1 MRAFLKTRMGLICA
15 LILFGATWGLTI
27 PLMKVAVSTGYQQ
40 FGLIFWEFVITTVYL
55 GMVSRMQGQFPKLTR
70 DHLIIFVTIAFLGT
84 LIASSTSYIAIKQ
97 IPAGVYSVVI
107 SLVPMF
113 ALPIAILMGMERFEW
128 HRAVGIV
135 LGLGAI
141 LILTGPDASLP
152 DPSKAIYVLL
162 ACIAPLCY
170 GLEDNFVGKFTLRGL
185 TSVQALL
192 GASVVGLI
200 IITPVSIA
208 TGQWFSLNHAWGPP
222 EWAILFMSL
231 LHGFAYTGYVWLIGR
246 AGPVFSAQVAY
257 LVTGFGVFWSVIL
270 LNETYSGWVWM
281 ALGLMLAGLF
291 LVQPKGEET
300 RKHL

>member
-1 MRAFLKTRMGLICA
+1 MRAFLKTRIGLFAA

-40 FGLIFWEFVITTVYL
+40 FGLIFWEFVITTVFL
-55 GMVSRMQGQFPKLTR
+55 GIVSRMNGRFPRVTR
-70 DHLIIFVTIAFLGT
+70 DHLIIFLVIAFLGT
-84 LIASSTSYIAIKQ
+84 LIASSISFTAIRQ

-113 ALPIAILMGMERFEW
+113 ALPIAILMGLERFEW
-128 HRAVGIV
+128 KRAVGIV
-135 LGLGAI
+135 LGLCAI

-192 GASVVGLI
+192 GASIVGLI
-200 IITPVSIA
+200 IITPVSLA

-257 LVTGFGVFWSVIL
+257 LVTGFGVFWSML
-270 LNETYSGWVWM
+270 MLGESYSIWVWL
-281 ALGLMLAGLF
+281 AAGLMLMGLF
-291 LVQPKGEET
+291 LVQPKGED
-300 RKHL
+300 HP

>member
-1 MRAFLKTRMGLICA
+1 MSAFLKTRAGLIAA
-15 LILFGATWGLTI
+15 LVLFGATWGLTI
-27 PLMKVAVSTGYQQ
+27 PLMKIAVSTGYQQ

-55 GMVSRMQGQFPKLTR
+55 GIVSRLKGRFPKLTR
-70 DHLIIFVTIAFLGT
+70 DHLIIFFVIALLGT
-84 LIASSTSYIAIKQ
+84 LIASSISFITIRQ

-113 ALPIAILMGMERFEW
+113 ALPIAVLMKLEQFEW
-128 HRAVGIV
+128 RRAVGIV
-135 LGLGAI
+135 LGLCAI
-141 LILTGPDASLP
+141 LILAGPDASLP

-162 ACIAPLCY
+162 ACLAPLCY

-192 GASVVGLI
+192 GASIVGLI
-200 IITPVSIA
+200 IITPVSIVTA
-208 TGQWFSLNHAWGPP
+208 QWFSLHHAWGAP

-257 LVTGFGVFWSVIL
+257 LVTGFGVLWSMVIL
-270 LNETYSGWVWM
+270 HETYSSWVWL
-281 ALGLMLAGLF
+281 ATGLMMAGMF
-291 LVQPKGEET
+291 LVQPKGED
-300 RKHL
+300 HS

>member
-1 MRAFLKTRMGLICA
+1 MSAFLKTRAGLIAA
-15 LILFGATWGLTI
+15 LVLFGATWGLTI
-27 PLMKVAVSTGYQQ
+27 PLMKIAVSTGYQQ

-55 GMVSRMQGQFPKLTR
+55 GIVSRLKGRFPKLTR
-70 DHLIIFVTIAFLGT
+70 DHLIIFFVIALLGT
-84 LIASSTSYIAIKQ
+84 LIASSISFITIRQ

-113 ALPIAILMGMERFEW
+113 ALPIAVLMKLEQFEW
-128 HRAVGIV
+128 RRAVGIV
-135 LGLGAI
+135 LGLCAI
-141 LILTGPDASLP
+141 LILAGPDASLP

-162 ACIAPLCY
+162 ACLAPLCY

-192 GASVVGLI
+192 GASIVGLI
-200 IITPVSIA
+200 IITPVSIVTA
-208 TGQWFSLNHAWGPP
+208 QWFSLHHAWGAP

-257 LVTGFGVFWSVIL
+257 LVTGFGVFWSKVL
-270 LNETYSGWVWM
+270 LRETYSSWVWL
-281 ALGLMLAGLF
+281 ATGLMMTGMF
-291 LVQPKGEET
+291 LVQPKGED
-300 RKHL
+300 HS

>member
-1 MRAFLKTRMGLICA
+1 MNAFLKTRVGLIAA
-15 LILFGATWGLTI
+15 LVLFGATWGLTI
-27 PLMKVAVSTGYQQ
+27 PLMKIAVSTGYQQ
-40 FGLIFWEFVITTVYL
+40 FGLIFWEFVITTVFL
-55 GMVSRMQGQFPKLTR
+55 GMVSRMNGRFPKLTR
-70 DHLIIFVTIAFLGT
+70 DHFIIFVTIALLGT
-84 LIASSTSYIAIKQ
+84 LIASSISFTAIRH

-113 ALPIAILMGMERFEW
+113 ALPIAILMGLEQFEW
-128 HRAVGIV
+128 KRTIGIV
-135 LGLGAI
+135 LGLCAI

-192 GASVVGLI
+192 GASVVGLV
-200 IITPVSIA
+200 IITPVSLA

-257 LVTGFGVFWSVIL
+257 LVTGFGVFWSMVIL
-270 LNETYSGWVWM
+270 NESYSAWVWG
-281 ALGLMLAGLF
+281 AAGLMMVGLF
-291 LVQPKGEET
+291 LVQPKGED
-300 RKHL
+300 HP

>member
-1 MRAFLKTRMGLICA
+1 MGLICA
-15 LILFGATWGLTI
+15 LVLFGATWGMTI

-40 FGLIFWEFVITTVYL
+40 FGLIFWEFVITTIFLSV
-55 GMVSRMQGQFPKLTR
+55 VSRFQGQFPKLTR
-70 DHLIIFVTIAFLGT
+70 DHLIIFVVIAFLGT
-84 LIASSTSYIAIKQ
+84 LIASSISFIAIRH

-113 ALPIAILMGMERFEW
+113 ALPIAILMGLEKFEW
-128 HRAVGIV
+128 KRAIGII
-135 LGLGAI
+135 LGLCAI

-162 ACIAPLCY
+162 ACIAPFCY

-192 GASVVGLI
+192 GASIVGLI

-208 TGQWFSLNHAWGPP
+208 TDQWFSLAHAWGPP

-257 LVTGFGVFWSVIL
+257 LVTGFGVLWSMVIL
-270 LNETYSGWVWM
+270 NESYSVWVWL
-281 ALGLMLAGLF
+281 AAGLMLVGLF
-291 LVQPKGEET
+291 LVQPKGED
-300 RKHL
+300 HL